1 VASELVRHPTPLE
14 SASELSAF
22 SDPSA
27 LGDHLDFAA
36 FLASARK
43 AREARG
49 LTLSEVAARMGC
61 DHAAVS
67 RLESGKQP
75 NPTVNTVMRYVEAI
89 GLRIAWGLA
98 ERDDAPIP
106 PGPRSRPETDTSRQG
121 RRLILQATASRP
133 HATKIGR
140 APHDWK
146 AIDSRVFRRID
157 VAHFEARVEAGLSSS
172 RWLLDSSDQVC

>member
-1 VASELVRHPTPLE
+1 MTDEPARRPSPTEAATELATP
-14 SASELSAF
+14 

-98 ERDDAPIP
+98 ERDDTPIP
-106 PGPRSRPETDTSRQG
+106 RGEDRVRRRKRSARATD
-121 RRLILQATASRP
+121 
-133 HATKIGR
+133 
-140 APHDWK
+140 
-146 AIDSRVFRRID
+146 
-157 VAHFEARVEAGLSSS
+157 
-172 RWLLDSSDQVC
+172 

>member
-1 VASELVRHPTPLE
+1 MANELAHRPTVPEAASEL
-14 SASELSAF
+14 AAF

-27 LGDHLDFAA
+27 LGDHLEFAV

-43 AREARG
+43 EREARG

-98 ERDDAPIP
+98 ERDDTPIP
-106 PGPRSRPETDTSRQG
+106 RGEDRLRRRMRSV
-121 RRLILQATASRP
+121 
-133 HATKIGR
+133 
-140 APHDWK
+140 K
-146 AIDSRVFRRID
+146 AAD
-157 VAHFEARVEAGLSSS
+157 
-172 RWLLDSSDQVC
+172 

>member
-1 VASELVRHPTPLE
+1 MANEQICRPTLPEDASEL
-14 SASELSAF
+14 AAF
-22 SDPSA
+22 SDASA
-27 LGDHLDFAA
+27 LGDHLDFAV

-43 AREARG
+43 EREARG

-89 GLRIAWGLA
+89 GLRIAWGLT

-106 PGPRSRPETDTSRQG
+106 RGEDRLRRRMRSV
-121 RRLILQATASRP
+121 
-133 HATKIGR
+133 
-140 APHDWK
+140 K
-146 AIDSRVFRRID
+146 AAD
-157 VAHFEARVEAGLSSS
+157 
-172 RWLLDSSDQVC
+172 